1 VQQVPLPAARA
12 PALPRLRSAVLGCG
26 AGAGAQVAGLHQLDD
41 HGRRVLAEQAGQ
53 VGDGALAVA
62 QDQQPAL
69 AHVQRRAV
77 GLQRG
82 SGEIGLARL
91 HGRDSQVGARR
102 A

>member
-1 VQQVPLPAARA
+1 MRAATSER
-12 PALPRLRSAVLGCG
+12 RRSTGAVG
-26 AGAGAQVAGLHQLDD
+26 AGAGALAVTGVGAGGAA
-41 HGRRVLAEQAGQ
+41 GRAAGAAGAGSGAV
-53 VGDGALAVA
+53 VGPVSSALAVA

-91 HGRDSQVGARR
+91 HGRDWRVGAGR